1 MDLREEEQIQQIY
14 HHHLTPFIF
23 IIIKSII
30 AIFPFFLVLF
40 LFQDALSSRTYIILH
55 AILLIGFTI
64 VLIFVALD
72 YWLDKLVVT
81 NQRIILINW
90 QTLLARNESE
100 AFLHDIQDIQTKEKG
115 FLANFK
121 IFDYGLFKLETASS
135 QVTIMFDNAP
145 DPEGIRRFVYHLRS
159 QVE

>member
-1 MDLREEEQIQQIY
+1 M
-14 HHHLTPFIF
+14 
-23 IIIKSII
+23 
-30 AIFPFFLVLF
+30 
-40 LFQDALSSRTYIILH
+40 
-55 AILLIGFTI
+55 
-64 VLIFVALD
+64 LIFVALD